1 MKLKIFFSLVLFL
14 AVFGDWIA
22 NEKPVYCQYQGKAYF
37 PLIEV
42 PFVKLGWIDWPA
54 DFQNDNWR
62 NLPYEKVIKTLVPY
76 SPETID
82 RNNLGLKSP
91 FAAQN
96 TNGFWERHWMG
107 TDRIGRDVLA
117 GWIRGFRLALS
128 IGLLSISIA
137 GILGIFMGGLAG
149 FYGNDRFYLPVY
161 KAFFLLFW
169 LVGFLYWIYQGF
181 ETNGSSLSIL
191 IWLGIWLL
199 IGVLVYYMP
208 VIGKR
213 IALPIDWMISLI
225 IQAIDA
231 IPALFFLLALL
242 PLIENPGL
250 FHVIILIAFI
260 RWTGIARLVRAE
272 FLRIRDLEYIQA
284 AHLLGIKNF
293 NICWKH
299 ILPNAMGSVWITF
312 AYSFAGAIL
321 LEAYLGYLGIG
332 MPAGTISWGSQMQQ
346 VRENPAAWWLA
357 VFPGLA
363 IFLML
368 FSLQK
373 MGEKLESKVS

>member
-1 MKLKIFFSLVLFL
+1 MVLFL
-14 AVFGDWIA
+14 AIFGDWIA
-22 NEKPVYCQYQGKAYF
+22 NEKPAYCQYEGKSYF
-37 PLIEV
+37 PLFEV

-54 DFQNDNWR
+54 DFKNENWS
-62 NLPYEKVIKTLVPY
+62 NIPYEKVVKTLVPY

-82 RNNLGLKSP
+82 RKNLGLKSP

-96 TNGFWERHWMG
+96 TNGFWDRHWMG

-117 GWIRGFRLALS
+117 GWIRGFRLALG
-128 IGLLSISIA
+128 IGLLSIFIA
-137 GILGIFMGGLAG
+137 GLVGIFMGGLAG
-149 FYGNDRFYLPVY
+149 FYGNDRFNIPGY
-161 KAFFLLFW
+161 KAFVLLFW
-169 LVGFLYWIYQGF
+169 VIGFVYWMYQGV
-181 ETNGSSLSIL
+181 ETNGNNLSIL

-199 IGVLVYYMP
+199 IGAIVYILPAM
-208 VIGKR
+208 GNNTS
-213 IALPIDWMISLI
+213 LPIDWIISLI

-242 PLIENPGL
+242 PLIKNPTL
-250 FHVIILIAFI
+250 FHVIILIALI

-284 AHLLGIKNF
+284 AQLLGIKNF
-293 NICWKH
+293 LICWKH

-346 VRENPAAWWLA
+346 VRENPSAWWLA

-363 IFLML
+363 IFLIL

>member
-1 MKLKIFFSLVLFL
+1 MKLKIFFLIVLFL
-14 AVFGDWIA
+14 AIFGDWIA
-22 NEKPVYCQYQGKAYF
+22 NEKPAYCQYEGKSYF
-37 PLIEV
+37 PLFEV

-54 DFQNDNWR
+54 DFKNENWS
-62 NLPYEKVIKTLVPY
+62 NIPYEKVVKTLVPY

-82 RNNLGLKSP
+82 RKNLGLKSP

-96 TNGFWERHWMG
+96 TNGFWDRHWMG

-117 GWIRGFRLALS
+117 GWIRGFRLALG
-128 IGLLSISIA
+128 IGLLSIFIA
-137 GILGIFMGGLAG
+137 GLVGIFMGGLAG
-149 FYGNDRFYLPVY
+149 FYGNDRFNIPGY
-161 KAFFLLFW
+161 KAFVLLFW
-169 LVGFLYWIYQGF
+169 VIGFVYWMYQGV
-181 ETNGSSLSIL
+181 ETNGNNLSIL

-199 IGVLVYYMP
+199 IGAIVYILPAM
-208 VIGKR
+208 GNNTS
-213 IALPIDWMISLI
+213 LPIDWIISLI

-242 PLIENPGL
+242 PLIKNPTL
-250 FHVIILIAFI
+250 FHVIILIALI

-284 AHLLGIKNF
+284 AQLLGIKNF
-293 NICWKH
+293 LICWKH

-346 VRENPAAWWLA
+346 VRENPSAWWLA

-363 IFLML
+363 IFLIL

>member
-1 MKLKIFFSLVLFL
+1 
-14 AVFGDWIA
+14 
-22 NEKPVYCQYQGKAYF
+22 
-37 PLIEV
+37 
-42 PFVKLGWIDWPA
+42 
-54 DFQNDNWR
+54 
-62 NLPYEKVIKTLVPY
+62 
-76 SPETID
+76 
-82 RNNLGLKSP
+82 
-91 FAAQN
+91 
-96 TNGFWERHWMG
+96 MG

-117 GWIRGFRLALS
+117 GWIRGFRLALG
-128 IGLLSISIA
+128 IGFLSIFIA
-137 GILGIFMGGLAG
+137 GLVGIFMGGLAG
-149 FYGNDRFYLPVY
+149 FYGNDRFNIPVY
-161 KAFFLLFW
+161 KAFVLLFW
-169 LVGFLYWIYQGF
+169 IIGFVYWIYQGV
-181 ETNGSSLSIL
+181 ETNGNNLSIL

-199 IGVLVYYMP
+199 IGALVYILPAMSKSTS
-208 VIGKR
+208 I
-213 IALPIDWMISLI
+213 PIDWIISLI

-242 PLIENPGL
+242 PLIKNPTL
-250 FHVIILIAFI
+250 FHVIILIALI

-284 AHLLGIKNF
+284 AQFLGITNF
-293 NICWKH
+293 HICWKH

-346 VRENPAAWWLA
+346 VRENPSAWWLA

-363 IFLML
+363 IFLIL

>member
-1 MKLKIFFSLVLFL
+1 MVLFL
-14 AVFGDWIA
+14 AIFGDWIA
-22 NEKPVYCQYQGKAYF
+22 NEKPAYCQYEGKSYF
-37 PLIEV
+37 PLFEV

-54 DFQNDNWR
+54 DFKNENWG
-62 NLPYEKVIKTLVPY
+62 NIPYEKVVKTLVPY

-82 RNNLGLKSP
+82 RKNLGLKSP

-96 TNGFWERHWMG
+96 TNGFWDRHWMG

-117 GWIRGFRLALS
+117 GWIRGFRLALG
-128 IGLLSISIA
+128 IGLLSIFIA
-137 GILGIFMGGLAG
+137 GLVGIFMGGLAG
-149 FYGNDRFYLPVY
+149 FYGNDRFNIPGY
-161 KAFFLLFW
+161 KAFVLLFW
-169 LVGFLYWIYQGF
+169 VIGFVYWMYQGV
-181 ETNGSSLSIL
+181 ETNGNNLSIL

-199 IGVLVYYMP
+199 IGALVYILPAM
-208 VIGKR
+208 GNNTS
-213 IALPIDWMISLI
+213 LPIDWIISLI

-242 PLIENPGL
+242 PLIKNPTL
-250 FHVIILIAFI
+250 FHVIILIALI

-284 AHLLGIKNF
+284 AQLLGIKNLL
-293 NICWKH
+293 ICWKH

-346 VRENPAAWWLA
+346 VRENPSAWWLA

-363 IFLML
+363 IFLIL

>member
-1 MKLKIFFSLVLFL
+1 MKLKIFFLIVLFL
-14 AVFGDWIA
+14 AIFGDWIA
-22 NEKPVYCQYQGKAYF
+22 NEKPVYCQYDGKSYF
-37 PLIEV
+37 PLFEV

-54 DFQNDNWR
+54 AFQNENWS
-62 NLPYEKVIKTLVPY
+62 NIPYEKVVKTLVPY

-82 RNNLGLKSP
+82 RKNLGLKSP
-91 FAAQN
+91 FAVQN
-96 TNGFWERHWMG
+96 TNGFWDRHWMG

-117 GWIRGFRLALS
+117 GWIRGFRLALG
-128 IGLLSISIA
+128 IGFLSIFIA
-137 GILGIFMGGLAG
+137 GLVGIFMGGLAG
-149 FYGNDRFYLPVY
+149 FYGNDRFNVPVY
-161 KAFFLLFW
+161 KAFVLLFW
-169 LVGFLYWIYQGF
+169 VIGFVYWMYQGV
-181 ETNGSSLSIL
+181 ETNGNNLSVL

-199 IGVLVYYMP
+199 IGALVYALPFM
-208 VIGKR
+208 GKSTS
-213 IALPIDWMISLI
+213 LPIDWIISLI

-242 PLIENPGL
+242 PLIKNPTL
-250 FHVIILIAFI
+250 FHVIILIALI

-284 AHLLGIKNF
+284 AQLLGIKNF
-293 NICWKH
+293 LICWNH

-346 VRENPAAWWLA
+346 VRENPSAWWLA

-363 IFLML
+363 IFLIL

>member
-1 MKLKIFFSLVLFL
+1 MKLKIFFLIVLFL
-14 AVFGDWIA
+14 AIFGDWIA
-22 NEKPVYCQYQGKAYF
+22 NEKPVYCQYDGKSYF
-37 PLIEV
+37 PLFEV

-54 DFQNDNWR
+54 AFQNENWS
-62 NLPYEKVIKTLVPY
+62 NIPYEKVVKTLVPY

-82 RNNLGLKSP
+82 RKNLGLKSP
-91 FAAQN
+91 FAVQN
-96 TNGFWERHWMG
+96 TNGFWDRHWMG

-128 IGLLSISIA
+128 IGFLSIFIA
-137 GILGIFMGGLAG
+137 GLVGIFMGGLAG
-149 FYGNDRFYLPVY
+149 FYGNDRFNVPVY
-161 KAFFLLFW
+161 KAFVLLFW
-169 LVGFLYWIYQGF
+169 VIGFVYWMYQGV
-181 ETNGSSLSIL
+181 ETNGNNLSVL

-199 IGVLVYYMP
+199 IGAIVYALPFM
-208 VIGKR
+208 GKSTS
-213 IALPIDWMISLI
+213 LPIDWIISLI

-242 PLIENPGL
+242 PLIKNPTL
-250 FHVIILIAFI
+250 FHVIILIALI

-284 AHLLGIKNF
+284 AQLLGIKNF
-293 NICWKH
+293 LICWKH
-299 ILPNAMGSVWITF
+299 ILPNAMSSVWITF

-346 VRENPAAWWLA
+346 VRENPSAWWLA

-363 IFLML
+363 IFLIL

>member
-1 MKLKIFFSLVLFL
+1 MKLKIFFLIVLFL
-14 AVFGDWIA
+14 AIFGDWIA
-22 NEKPVYCQYQGKAYF
+22 NEKPVYCQYDGKSYF
-37 PLIEV
+37 PLFEV

-54 DFQNDNWR
+54 AFQNENWS
-62 NLPYEKVIKTLVPY
+62 NIPYEKVVKTLVPY

-82 RNNLGLKSP
+82 RKNLGLKSP
-91 FAAQN
+91 FAVQN
-96 TNGFWERHWMG
+96 TNGFWDRHWMG

-117 GWIRGFRLALS
+117 GWIRGFRLALG
-128 IGLLSISIA
+128 IGFLSIFIA
-137 GILGIFMGGLAG
+137 GLVGIFMGGLAG
-149 FYGNDRFYLPVY
+149 FYGNDRFNVPVY
-161 KAFFLLFW
+161 KAFVLLFW
-169 LVGFLYWIYQGF
+169 VIGFVYWMYQGV
-181 ETNGSSLSIL
+181 ETNGNNLSVL

-199 IGVLVYYMP
+199 IGAIVYALPFM
-208 VIGKR
+208 GKSTS
-213 IALPIDWMISLI
+213 LPIDWIISLI

-242 PLIENPGL
+242 PLIKNPTL
-250 FHVIILIAFI
+250 FHVIILIALI

-284 AHLLGIKNF
+284 AQLLGIKNF
-293 NICWKH
+293 LICWKH

-346 VRENPAAWWLA
+346 VRENPSAWWLA

-363 IFLML
+363 IFLIL

>member
-1 MKLKIFFSLVLFL
+1 MKLKIFFLIVLFL

-22 NEKPVYCQYQGKAYF
+22 NEKPVYCKYQGKSYF
-37 PLIEV
+37 PLFEV

-54 DFQNDNWR
+54 AFQNENWG
-62 NLPYEKVIKTLVPY
+62 NVPFEKVVKTLVPY

-96 TNGFWERHWMG
+96 TNGFRDRHWMG

-117 GWIRGFRLALS
+117 GWIRGFRLALG
-128 IGLLSISIA
+128 IGFLSIFIA
-137 GILGIFMGGLAG
+137 GLVGIFLGGLAG
-149 FYGNDRFYLPVY
+149 FYGNDRFNVPVY
-161 KAFFLLFW
+161 KAFGLFFW
-169 LVGFLYWIYQGF
+169 IIGFVYWMYLGL
-181 ETNGSSLSIL
+181 ETNGNNLSVL
-191 IWLGIWLL
+191 IWLAIWVFIGAL
-199 IGVLVYYMP
+199 IYILP
-208 VIGKR
+208 ALGKSTS
-213 IALPIDWMISLI
+213 LPIDWIISLI

-242 PLIENPGL
+242 PLIKNPTL

-272 FLRIRDLEYIQA
+272 FLSIRDLEYIQA
-284 AHLLGIKNF
+284 AKLLGIKNF
-293 NICWKH
+293 LICWKH

-346 VRENPAAWWLA
+346 VRENPSAWWLA

-363 IFLML
+363 IFLIL

-373 MGEKLESKVS
+373 MGEKLESKAS

>member
-1 MKLKIFFSLVLFL
+1 MKLKIFFLMVLFL
-14 AVFGDWIA
+14 AIFGDWIA
-22 NEKPVYCQYQGKAYF
+22 NEKPAYCQYEGKSYF
-37 PLIEV
+37 PLFEV

-54 DFQNDNWR
+54 DFKNENWS
-62 NLPYEKVIKTLVPY
+62 NIPYEKVVKTLVPY

-82 RNNLGLKSP
+82 RKNLGLKSP

-96 TNGFWERHWMG
+96 TNGFWDRHWMG

-117 GWIRGFRLALS
+117 GWIRGFRLALG
-128 IGLLSISIA
+128 IGLLSIFIA
-137 GILGIFMGGLAG
+137 GLVGIFMGGLAG
-149 FYGNDRFYLPVY
+149 FYGNDRFNIPGY
-161 KAFFLLFW
+161 KAFVLLFW
-169 LVGFLYWIYQGF
+169 VIGFVYWMYQGV
-181 ETNGSSLSIL
+181 ETNGNNLSIL

-199 IGVLVYYMP
+199 IGALVYILPAM
-208 VIGKR
+208 GNNTS
-213 IALPIDWMISLI
+213 LPIDWIISLI

-242 PLIENPGL
+242 PLIKNPTL
-250 FHVIILIAFI
+250 FHVIILIALI

-284 AHLLGIKNF
+284 AQLLGIKNF
-293 NICWKH
+293 LICWKH

-346 VRENPAAWWLA
+346 VRENPSAWWLA

-363 IFLML
+363 IFLIL

>member
-1 MKLKIFFSLVLFL
+1 MKLKIFFLIVLFL
-14 AVFGDWIA
+14 AIFGDWIA
-22 NEKPVYCQYQGKAYF
+22 NEKPVYCQYDGKSYF
-37 PLIEV
+37 PLFEV

-54 DFQNDNWR
+54 AFQNENWS
-62 NLPYEKVIKTLVPY
+62 NIPYEKVVKTLVPY

-82 RNNLGLKSP
+82 RKNLGLKSP
-91 FAAQN
+91 FAVQN
-96 TNGFWERHWMG
+96 TNGFWDRHWMG

-128 IGLLSISIA
+128 IGFLSIFIA
-137 GILGIFMGGLAG
+137 GLVGIFMGGLAG
-149 FYGNDRFYLPVY
+149 FYGNDRFNVPVY
-161 KAFFLLFW
+161 KAFVLLFW
-169 LVGFLYWIYQGF
+169 VIGFVYWMYQGV
-181 ETNGSSLSIL
+181 ETNGNNLSVL

-199 IGVLVYYMP
+199 IGALVYALPFM
-208 VIGKR
+208 GKSTS
-213 IALPIDWMISLI
+213 LPIDWIISLI

-242 PLIENPGL
+242 PLIKNPTL
-250 FHVIILIAFI
+250 FHVIILIALI

-284 AHLLGIKNF
+284 AQLLGIKNF
-293 NICWKH
+293 LICWKH

-346 VRENPAAWWLA
+346 VRENPSAWWLA

-363 IFLML
+363 IFLIL

>member
-1 MKLKIFFSLVLFL
+1 MKLKIFFLIVLFL
-14 AVFGDWIA
+14 AIFGDWIA
-22 NEKPVYCQYQGKAYF
+22 NEKPVYCQYEGKSYF
-37 PLIEV
+37 PLFEV

-54 DFQNDNWR
+54 AFQNENWS
-62 NLPYEKVIKTLVPY
+62 NIPYEKVVKTLVPY

-82 RNNLGLKSP
+82 RKNLGLKSP
-91 FAAQN
+91 FAVQN
-96 TNGFWERHWMG
+96 TNGFWDRHWMG

-117 GWIRGFRLALS
+117 GWIRGFRLALG
-128 IGLLSISIA
+128 IGFLSIFIA
-137 GILGIFMGGLAG
+137 GLVGIFMGGLAG
-149 FYGNDRFYLPVY
+149 FYGNDRFNVPVY
-161 KAFFLLFW
+161 KAFVLLFW
-169 LVGFLYWIYQGF
+169 VIGFVYWMYQGV
-181 ETNGSSLSIL
+181 ETNGNNLSVL

-199 IGVLVYYMP
+199 IGAIFYALPFM
-208 VIGKR
+208 GKSTS
-213 IALPIDWMISLI
+213 LPIDWIISLI

-242 PLIENPGL
+242 PLIKNPTL
-250 FHVIILIAFI
+250 FHVIILIALI

-284 AHLLGIKNF
+284 AQLLGIKNF
-293 NICWKH
+293 LICWKH

-346 VRENPAAWWLA
+346 VRENPSAWWLA

-363 IFLML
+363 IFLIL

>member
-1 MKLKIFFSLVLFL
+1 MKLKIFFLIVLFL
-14 AVFGDWIA
+14 AIFGDWIA
-22 NEKPVYCQYQGKAYF
+22 NEKPVYCQYDGKSYF
-37 PLIEV
+37 PLFEV

-54 DFQNDNWR
+54 AFQNENWS
-62 NLPYEKVIKTLVPY
+62 NIPYEKVVKTLVPY

-82 RNNLGLKSP
+82 RKNLGLKSP
-91 FAAQN
+91 FAVQN
-96 TNGFWERHWMG
+96 TNGFWDRHWMG

-128 IGLLSISIA
+128 IGFLSIFIA
-137 GILGIFMGGLAG
+137 GLVGIFMGGLAG
-149 FYGNDRFYLPVY
+149 FYGNDRFNVPVY
-161 KAFFLLFW
+161 KAFVLLFW
-169 LVGFLYWIYQGF
+169 VIGFVYWMYQGV
-181 ETNGSSLSIL
+181 ETNGNNLSVL

-199 IGVLVYYMP
+199 IGAIVYALPFM
-208 VIGKR
+208 GKSTS
-213 IALPIDWMISLI
+213 LPIDWIISLI

-242 PLIENPGL
+242 PLIKNPTL
-250 FHVIILIAFI
+250 FHVIILIALI

-284 AHLLGIKNF
+284 AQLLGIKNF
-293 NICWKH
+293 LICWKH

-346 VRENPAAWWLA
+346 VRENPSAWWLA

-363 IFLML
+363 IFLIL

>member
-1 MKLKIFFSLVLFL
+1 MVLFL
-14 AVFGDWIA
+14 AIFGDWIA
-22 NEKPVYCQYQGKAYF
+22 NEKPAYCQYEGKSYF
-37 PLIEV
+37 PLFEV

-54 DFQNDNWR
+54 DFKNENWS
-62 NLPYEKVIKTLVPY
+62 NIPYEKVVKTLVPY

-82 RNNLGLKSP
+82 RKNLGLKSP

-96 TNGFWERHWMG
+96 TNGFWDRHWMG

-117 GWIRGFRLALS
+117 GWIRGFRLALG
-128 IGLLSISIA
+128 IGLLSIFIA
-137 GILGIFMGGLAG
+137 GLVGIFMGGLAG
-149 FYGNDRFYLPVY
+149 FYGNDRFNIPGY
-161 KAFFLLFW
+161 KAFVLLFW
-169 LVGFLYWIYQGF
+169 VIGFVYWMYQGV
-181 ETNGSSLSIL
+181 ETNGNNLSIL

-199 IGVLVYYMP
+199 IGALVYILPAM
-208 VIGKR
+208 GNNTS
-213 IALPIDWMISLI
+213 LPIDWIISLI

-242 PLIENPGL
+242 PLIKNPTL
-250 FHVIILIAFI
+250 FHVIILIALI

-284 AHLLGIKNF
+284 AQLLGIKNF
-293 NICWKH
+293 LICWKH

-346 VRENPAAWWLA
+346 VRENPSAWWLA

-363 IFLML
+363 IFLIL

>member
-1 MKLKIFFSLVLFL
+1 MKLKIFFLTVLFF
-14 AVFGDWIA
+14 AIFGDWIA
-22 NEKPVYCQYQGKAYF
+22 NEKPVYCQFEGKSYF
-37 PLIEV
+37 PIFEV

-54 DFQNDNWR
+54 DFKNENWG
-62 NLPYEKVIKTLVPY
+62 NIPYEKVVKTLVPY

-82 RNNLGLKSP
+82 RKNLGLKSP
-91 FAAQN
+91 FAVQN
-96 TNGFWERHWMG
+96 TNGFWDRHWMG

-117 GWIRGFRLALS
+117 GWIRGFRLALG
-128 IGLLSISIA
+128 IGFLSIFIA
-137 GILGIFMGGLAG
+137 GLVGIFMGGLAG
-149 FYGNDRFYLPVY
+149 FYGNDRFNIPVY
-161 KAFFLLFW
+161 KAFVLLFW
-169 LVGFLYWIYQGF
+169 IIGFVYWIYLVF
-181 ETNGSSLSIL
+181 ETNGNNLSIL
-191 IWLGIWLL
+191 IWLGIWIL
-199 IGVLVYYMP
+199 IGILVYILPAM
-208 VIGKR
+208 GNR
-213 IALPIDWMISLI
+213 TSFPIDWIISLI

-242 PLIENPGL
+242 PLIKNPTL
-250 FHVIILIAFI
+250 FHVIIFIALI

-284 AHLLGIKNF
+284 AQLIGITNF
-293 NICWKH
+293 LICWKH

-346 VRENPAAWWLA
+346 VRENPSAWWLA

-363 IFLML
+363 IFLIL